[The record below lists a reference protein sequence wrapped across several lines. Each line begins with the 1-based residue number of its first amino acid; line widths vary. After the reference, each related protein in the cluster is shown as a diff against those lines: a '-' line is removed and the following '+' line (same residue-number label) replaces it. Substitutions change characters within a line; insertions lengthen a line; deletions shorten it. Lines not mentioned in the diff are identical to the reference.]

1 MRDRATRQ
9 HKESD
14 LDRSGRDAI
23 VPPESVADG
32 GRFFQTTMS
41 LPTASASFGITF
53 TRHPIAVVPR
63 GVLVV
68 SSIHRNLRRVRSA
81 ALAAVATLALVAA
94 GCQTPHSPATVAPPA
109 TGMIGQPAAYGSWAT
124 PPQGAAYPPVSNAP
138 PLPGPATQWQGAAP
152 AAPANSWSWSQPA
165 APTMSQPQPPSLQQY
180 GNQLQNSAQ
189 QYQQGLTNQTQQF
202 ANQLQQQP
210 QQYANQMQ
218 QQLANQQQQ
227 LANQTQATMNQY
239 QQGLNNQW
247 QQMNNQLQGQTQQ
260 AYNNLQQQGQQLY
273 NQGQQALGTAQQQV
287 TAQMPQMQPTYQ
299 QPVYQQPAY
308 PQQPAYQQPGA
319 SSWNPFAT
327 SATSLPPARSTPL
340 QTVPRY

>member
-1 MRDRATRQ
+1 
-9 HKESD
+9 
-14 LDRSGRDAI
+14 
-23 VPPESVADG
+23 
-32 GRFFQTTMS
+32 
-41 LPTASASFGITF
+41 
-53 TRHPIAVVPR
+53 
-63 GVLVV
+63 VLVV
-68 SSIHRNLRRVRSA
+68 SSIHRNLRRVQPA
-81 ALAAVATLALVAA
+81 ALAAFFLLMLVTT
-94 GCQTPHSPATVAPPA
+94 GCQTPHTPGTVAPPA

-124 PPQGAAYPPVSNAP
+124 PPQGAAYPPVSSAP

-165 APTMSQPQPPSLQQY
+165 APTMTQPQLQPPSLQQY
-180 GNQLQNSAQ
+180 GNQLQNTTQ
-189 QYQQGLTNQTQQF
+189 QYQQNLTNQTQQF

-227 LANQTQATMNQY
+227 LTNQTQATMNQY
-239 QQGLNNQW
+239 QQGLNDQW

-260 AYNNLQQQGQQLY
+260 AYNGMQQQGQQLT
-273 NQGQQALGTAQQQV
+273 NQAQQALNGAQQQV

-308 PQQPAYQQPGA
+308 QQQPA